1 MPWEATSGR
10 PGRCVSKRG
19 NRRVAARIVH
29 AASEEAHTSAMT
41 RKRQLALIRKLCGLG
56 LPAQTLAPSLLPA
69 LRTLIPSH
77 SAAVFWVDDRFEMTG
92 LYAERLLPPTEM
104 AAYYEK
110 HYQDAATGF
119 PNAFRARVAAS
130 DPVSVRKLSKDDQAS
145 DYFREVLS
153 RLDAHQILYGV
164 LRDGSRPIG
173 QISLYRGARD
183 PEFGRRDQEML
194 SGLLRYLSFGLRP
207 QPSPARPL
215 AQAEVVEEWL
225 GIVAKDGAAIS
236 APPNWSRLVRLLAME
251 KVAPRTAHD
260 ELRVVTEF
268 LRRICA
274 RLDGPDGAP
283 IDQVDSQ
290 HDSPWG
296 RFRIRAF
303 RLPDGEGREQDQVG
317 LLIGR
322 REPRALALTRG
333 AGASGLSPQQREV
346 ALLLADGKSNR
357 EIARTLALRPNTASY
372 HVKQVFARL
381 RLHNRD
387 EVEPVLLRLAHQGII
402 ELGRDDDA
410 RAAG

>member
-1 MPWEATSGR
+1 
-10 PGRCVSKRG
+10 
-19 NRRVAARIVH
+19 
-29 AASEEAHTSAMT
+29 MT

-69 LRTLIPSH
+69 LRTLIPAH

-92 LYAERLLPPTEM
+92 LYAERLLPPAEM

-110 HYQDAATGF
+110 HYQDASTGF

-130 DPVSVRKLSKDDQAS
+130 DPVSVRKLSKADQAS

-173 QISLYRGARD
+173 QISFYRGARD

-236 APPNWSRLVRLLAME
+236 APPNWARLVRLLAME
-251 KVAPRTAHD
+251 KVAPRTAHE

-274 RLDGPDGAP
+274 RLDGSESAP
-283 IDQVDSQ
+283 IAQVDSQ

-303 RLPDGEGREQDQVG
+303 RLPDGAGREQDQVG

-346 ALLLADGKSNR
+346 
-357 EIARTLALRPNTASY
+357 
-372 HVKQVFARL
+372 
-381 RLHNRD
+381 
-387 EVEPVLLRLAHQGII
+387 EPVLLRLAHEGIV
-402 ELGRDDDA
+402 ELGRDDDDA
-410 RAAG
+410 RDAS

>member
-1 MPWEATSGR
+1 
-10 PGRCVSKRG
+10 
-19 NRRVAARIVH
+19 
-29 AASEEAHTSAMT
+29 MT
-41 RKRQLALIRKLCGLG
+41 YKRQLALIRKLCGLG

-69 LRTLIPSH
+69 LRALIPSH

-92 LYAERLLPPTEM
+92 LYAERLLSPAAM
-104 AAYYEK
+104 AMYYKK

-119 PNAFRARVAAS
+119 PTQFRARAAAS
-130 DPVSVRKLSKDDQAS
+130 DPVSAHKFSKADQAS

-153 RLDAHQILYGV
+153 RLDAHKILYGI

-173 QISLYRGARD
+173 QISFYRGARD
-183 PEFGRRDQEML
+183 QEFGRRDQEML
-194 SGLLRYLSFGLRP
+194 RGLLRYLSFGLRS

-225 GIVAKDGAAIS
+225 GIIAKDGAPIS
-236 APPNWSRLVRLLAME
+236 APPDWSRLVRLLAME
-251 KVAPRTAHD
+251 KVAPRTAHE

-274 RLDGPDGAP
+274 HLDGPDDAP

-303 RLPDGEGREQDQVG
+303 RLPDAEGREEDQVG

-322 REPRALALTRG
+322 REPRALALARG
-333 AGASGLSPQQREV
+333 AGAAGLSPQQREV
-346 ALLLADGKSNR
+346 ALLLADGKSNK
-357 EIARTLALRPNTASY
+357 EIARTLALRLNTASY

-381 RLHNRD
+381 QLHNRD
-387 EVEPVLLRLAHQGII
+387 EVEYMLLRLAHEGIV
-402 ELGRDDDA
+402 ELSR
-410 RAAG
+410 

>member
-1 MPWEATSGR
+1 
-10 PGRCVSKRG
+10 
-19 NRRVAARIVH
+19 
-29 AASEEAHTSAMT
+29 MT

-130 DPVSVRKLSKDDQAS
+130 DPVSVRKLSKADQAS

-173 QISLYRGARD
+173 QISFYRGARD

-225 GIVAKDGAAIS
+225 GIVAKDGAAIIG
-236 APPNWSRLVRLLAME
+236 PPNWSRLVR
-251 KVAPRTAHD
+251 
-260 ELRVVTEF
+260 
-268 LRRICA
+268 
-274 RLDGPDGAP
+274 
-283 IDQVDSQ
+283 
-290 HDSPWG
+290 
-296 RFRIRAF
+296 
-303 RLPDGEGREQDQVG
+303 
-317 LLIGR
+317 
-322 REPRALALTRG
+322 
-333 AGASGLSPQQREV
+333 
-346 ALLLADGKSNR
+346 
-357 EIARTLALRPNTASY
+357 
-372 HVKQVFARL
+372 
-381 RLHNRD
+381 
-387 EVEPVLLRLAHQGII
+387 
-402 ELGRDDDA
+402 
-410 RAAG
+410 

>member
-1 MPWEATSGR
+1 
-10 PGRCVSKRG
+10 
-19 NRRVAARIVH
+19 
-29 AASEEAHTSAMT
+29 MT
-41 RKRQLALIRKLCGLG
+41 RKRQLALIRKLCDLG

-69 LRTLIPSH
+69 LRMLIPSH

-92 LYAERLLPPTEM
+92 LYAERLLPPAAM

-119 PNAFRARVAAS
+119 PKPFRARAARS
-130 DPVSVRKLSKDDQAS
+130 DPVSARKLSKADQAS

-173 QISLYRGARD
+173 QISFYRGARD

-194 SGLLRYLSFGLRP
+194 RGLLRYLSFGLRA
-207 QPSPARPL
+207 QPAPARPL

-251 KVAPRTAHD
+251 KVAPRTAHE

-274 RLDGPDGAP
+274 RLDGPDSAP

-303 RLPDGEGREQDQVG
+303 RLPDADGREQDQDQVG
-317 LLIGR
+317 MLIGR
-322 REPRALALTRG
+322 REPRALALARG

-346 ALLLADGKSNR
+346 ALLLADGKSNK
-357 EIARTLALRPNTASY
+357 EIARTLALRLNTASY

-381 RLHNRD
+381 QLHNRD
-387 EVEPVLLRLAHQGII
+387 EVEHVLLRLAHEGIA

-410 RAAG
+410 RAATRG